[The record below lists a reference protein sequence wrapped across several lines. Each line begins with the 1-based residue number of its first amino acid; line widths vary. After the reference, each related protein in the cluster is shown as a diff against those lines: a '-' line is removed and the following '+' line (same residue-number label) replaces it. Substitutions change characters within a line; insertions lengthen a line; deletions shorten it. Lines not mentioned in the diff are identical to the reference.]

1 MELMTISNIDSL
13 SILEPCGNSCP
24 KPVLMMKNLLIDRIS
39 MVGNGRHMRL
49 RLRSGR
55 IGLNAIFFSAN
66 PETASVQQG
75 DVVDVAFTPQINSFR
90 GEDSVQLN
98 ILDIRPS
105 CAAPCDSEMGSY
117 TALQTGGL
125 TPTDA
130 AVLLPDRATLSLV
143 WRYLAN
149 CGCPVIKESP
159 MCLCR
164 KIVRWSGSPLSLQQM
179 LTCLDI
185 FGDVGLLQSQRLH
198 KYITIQLTPRA
209 GKADLGASATM
220 QKLLHLK
227 ES

>member
-1 MELMTISNIDSL
+1 MRMRL
-13 SILEPCGNSCP
+13 
-24 KPVLMMKNLLIDRIS
+24 K
-39 MVGNGRHMRL
+39 NGRT
-49 RLRSGR
+49 G
-55 IGLNAIFFSAN
+55 INAIYFSAN
-66 PETASVQQG
+66 PETASIRQG
-75 DVVDVAFTPQINSFR
+75 DVVDVAFNPQINSFR
-90 GEDSVQLN
+90 GENSVQLN

-105 CAAPCDSEMGSY
+105 CAAPCSAEMGGY
-117 TALQTGGL
+117 TALHAGSL
-125 TPTDA
+125 TPADA
-130 AVLLPDRATLSLV
+130 AALLPDRATLSLV

-149 CGCPVIKESP
+149 CGCQVIKESP

-209 GKADLGASATM
+209 EKADLGASATM
-220 QKLLHLK
+220 QTLLHLK